1 MSALRV
7 PAHPS
12 LYHIT
17 HLKNLPSISKD
28 GYLWCSGE
36 VERRG
41 VAVTTIG
48 MDKIKARRSSGRK
61 LATSPGL
68 AVGECVPFYFCAR
81 SVMLHMIHTKDYEL
95 AYRGGQEAVVHL
107 QVDMWDVIAWA
118 ESKDLS
124 WAFTTSN
131 AGGGGFVDYDDV
143 ARLDRIDWEIVL
155 NSTWNRWL
163 NGRTFAQGKAARQA
177 EFLVEIA
184 VPRSF
189 VERIGVFSEDV
200 REQVLAVLAGA
211 EHCPPVAVRRAWYH

>member
-1 MSALRV
+1 MR
-7 PAHPS
+7 
-12 LYHIT
+12 
-17 HLKNLPSISKD
+17 NLPSISKD

-48 MDKIKARRSSGRK
+48 MDKIKARRGSGRK

-81 SVMLHMIHTKDYEL
+81 SVMLHTIHTKDSEL

-107 QVDMWDVIAWA
+107 QADMGEVIAWA

-131 AGGGGFVDYDDV
+131 AGGGGFVDYDDL

-155 NSTWNRWL
+155 NPTWTRWL
-163 NGRTFAQGKAARQA
+163 NGRTFEQGKAARQA
-177 EFLVEIA
+177 EFLVEQRF
-184 VPRSF
+184 PWSL

-200 REQVLAVLAGA
+200 REQVLRVLVDASHVPDV
-211 EHCPPVAVRRAWYH
+211 EVQRAWYH